1 MLKYGDLFSGMG
13 CIPIA
18 LKELGI
24 PFTYEFACDI
34 DHSCKKNLLHN
45 FDVRNFYNDVRD
57 IDEKQLPY
65 VDLLT
70 GGFPCQPFSTT
81 NTINPREKHKSVDL
95 FDDLYRCLVAIQ
107 PKYFIFENVR
117 ALTFKGNR
125 SYLDKITAQ
134 LDATDYHWNMYKL
147 DSKDYGS
154 PVSRPRVWFIGS
166 LHKLDIDLRPSNG
179 LTLSDVLDLTLP
191 FNKSFTEKSHKKV
204 KDMKLQSGIYTD
216 NGQTCGQF
224 LSLRKL
230 PQDYGY
236 CLIASHIP
244 NITKIDD
251 DGTITYRPWTVDEFR
266 QCHDIPSWY
275 QNACSDRQLMKQI
288 GNGQDVRL
296 LKIILTTLLE

>member
-45 FDVRNFYNDVRD
+45 FDVRSFHNDVRN

-70 GGFPCQPFSTT
+70 GGFPCQPFSVT
-81 NTINPREKHKSVDL
+81 NKINPREKHKSVDL
-95 FDDLYRCLVAIQ
+95 FDDLYRCLLAIR
-107 PKYFIFENVR
+107 PKYFIFENVQG
-117 ALTFKGNR
+117 LTFKSNR
-125 SYLDKITAQ
+125 AYLDKITAQ

-166 LHKLDIDLRPSNG
+166 LQKIDLEFRP
-179 LTLSDVLDLTLP
+179 LHEMTLSDVLDLSLP
-191 FNKSFTEKSHKKV
+191 FDKRFTDKTAEKV
-204 KDMKLQSGIYTD
+204 KGMKLQSGLYTD
-216 NGQTCGQF
+216 NGQSSGQF
-224 LSLRKL
+224 MRLRPL

-236 CLIASHIP
+236 CLIAANVPHVV
-244 NITKIDD
+244 KIDD
-251 DGTITYRPWTVDEFR
+251 DGTITCRNWTVDEFR

-275 QNACSDRQLMKQI
+275 QNACSDRQLQKQI

-296 LKIILTTLLE
+296 LKIILTTLLG